1 VPAAAQGQDLAI
13 TVDGPLA
20 PGVGAKD
27 VVLHIIGVIGVNGGT
42 GHVIE
47 FRGST
52 IEAMD
57 MEQRMTLCNMSIEAG
72 ARAGMVA
79 PDQVTFD
86 FVAHYPAAPRA
97 PTSTPP
103 WRAGS
108 SCAAMTARAS
118 TAKCTSTPPTSARP

>member
-1 VPAAAQGQDLAI
+1 MPA
-13 TVDGPLA
+13 
-20 PGVGAKD
+20 GARRRRQD

-86 FVAHYPAAPRA
+86 FVANTRAAQRA
-97 PTSTPP
+97 PISRLR

-108 SCAAMTARAS
+108 SCAVMTARAS
-118 TAKCTSTPPTSARP
+118 TAKYASTPPTSARP